1 MALLGPIIF
10 PGAAAD
16 VLGWAHL
23 NVQAWL
29 PMASLGPLFF
39 LELLPMH

>member
-10 PGAAAD
+10 PGAAAN
-16 VLGWAHL
+16 VLGWANL

-29 PMASLGPLFF
+29 PMADWAHYFSGSCC
-39 LELLPMH
+39 